1 MERLFNWE
9 QWRII
14 TISTVSPLFGYLT
27 PTKVFVVREYLKKI
41 FYQNMQSLTRCGTIR
56 TTKKTDG
63 KVFLFHSTRHENLF
77 DNNLCMLCFC
87 SICDIL

>member
-27 PTKVFVVREYLKKI
+27 PTKVFVVREYLKKNILSKYAKFNPVRNNPHHKKDRWKSI
-41 FYQNMQSLTRCGTIR
+41 FISFN
-56 TTKKTDG
+56 TT
-63 KVFLFHSTRHENLF
+63 
-77 DNNLCMLCFC
+77 
-87 SICDIL
+87 